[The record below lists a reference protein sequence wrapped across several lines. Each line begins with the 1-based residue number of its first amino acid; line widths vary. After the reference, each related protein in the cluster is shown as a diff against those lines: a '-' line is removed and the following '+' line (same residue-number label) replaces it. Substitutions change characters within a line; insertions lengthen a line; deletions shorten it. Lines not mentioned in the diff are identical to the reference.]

1 LKIGGCL
8 AKLGNQSDLYA
19 NQKLETQTMTK
30 IQSLKPIWDKFIGA
44 VTTLSPIVD
53 LGVRLWVA
61 NVFFTSGMTKIQNWS
76 STVSLFEN
84 EYAVPIL
91 PPEIAAYVGTA
102 TELTLPIFL
111 TLGLIT
117 RPAAI
122 ALFVFNI
129 IAALTYPDISALGIK
144 DHQVWGLLMLVTIVH
159 GPGQLSLDHW
169 LKSKFFK

>member
-1 LKIGGCL
+1 
-8 AKLGNQSDLYA
+8 
-19 NQKLETQTMTK
+19 
-30 IQSLKPIWDKFIGA
+30 
-44 VTTLSPIVD
+44 
-53 LGVRLWVA
+53 
-61 NVFFTSGMTKIQNWS
+61 MTKIQNWS

-102 TELTLPIFL
+102 TELTLPVFL
-111 TLGLIT
+111 VLGLIT

-129 IAALTYPDISALGIK
+129 VAALTYPDISALGIK

-159 GPGQLSLDHW
+159 GPGKLSLDYW
-169 LKSKFFK
+169 IRRKFFNQKT

>member
-1 LKIGGCL
+1 M
-8 AKLGNQSDLYA
+8 
-19 NQKLETQTMTK
+19 QTTMNTGTRAEAK
-30 IQSLKPIWDKFIGA
+30 IQNKIKGLIPVYDKCVA
-44 VTTLSPIVD
+44 ALATLSHVVD

-111 TLGLIT
+111 VLGLIT

-129 IAALTYPDISALGIK
+129 VAALTYPDISALGIK

-159 GPGQLSLDHW
+159 GPGKLSLDYW
-169 LKSKFFK
+169 IKRKFFSQKT

>member
-1 LKIGGCL
+1 MM
-8 AKLGNQSDLYA
+8 
-19 NQKLETQTMTK
+19 QTTVKAEMRSKPK
-30 IQSLKPIWDKFIGA
+30 IQSIKPIWDQFIA
-44 VTTLSPIVD
+44 ALTMLSPVVD

-61 NVFFTSGMTKIQNWS
+61 NVFFTSGMTKIQNWN
-76 STVSLFEN
+76 STIALFEN

-111 TLGLIT
+111 ALGLIT

-129 IAALTYPDISALGIK
+129 VAALTYPDISALGIK

-159 GPGQLSLDHW
+159 GPGKLSLDHW
-169 LKSKFFK
+169 IKNKFFN

>member
-1 LKIGGCL
+1 MM
-8 AKLGNQSDLYA
+8 
-19 NQKLETQTMTK
+19 QTTMKAEMRSKTK
-30 IQSLKPIWDKFIGA
+30 IHSLKPIWDQFIA
-44 VTTLSPIVD
+44 ALTVLSPVVD

-102 TELTLPIFL
+102 TELTLPVFL
-111 TLGLIT
+111 VLGLIT

-129 IAALTYPDISALGIK
+129 VAALTYPDISALGIK

-159 GPGQLSLDHW
+159 GPGKLSLDYW
-169 LKSKFFK
+169 IRRKLFNQKT

>member
-1 LKIGGCL
+1 M
-8 AKLGNQSDLYA
+8 
-19 NQKLETQTMTK
+19 QTIMNAGTRAEAK
-30 IQSLKPIWDKFIGA
+30 IQNKIKGLVLVYDKCVA
-44 VTTLSPIVD
+44 ALATLSPVVD

-76 STVSLFEN
+76 STISLFEN

-91 PPEIAAYVGTA
+91 PPEIAAYIGTA
-102 TELTLPIFL
+102 TELTLPVFL
-111 TLGLIT
+111 VLGLIT

-129 IAALTYPDISALGIK
+129 VAALTYPDISALGIK

-159 GPGQLSLDHW
+159 GPGKLSLDYW
-169 LKSKFFK
+169 IKRKFFK

>member
-1 LKIGGCL
+1 MMQTTINAGTRAEAKILSKINGVMPVYDKCVAAL
-8 AKLGNQSDLYA
+8 A
-19 NQKLETQTMTK
+19 
-30 IQSLKPIWDKFIGA
+30 
-44 VTTLSPIVD
+44 TLSPVVD

-91 PPEIAAYVGTA
+91 PPEIAAYIGTA
-102 TELTLPIFL
+102 TELALPVFL
-111 TLGLIT
+111 LLGLIT

-122 ALFVFNI
+122 ALFGFNI
-129 IAALTYPDISALGIK
+129 VAALTYPDISALGIK

-159 GPGQLSLDHW
+159 GPGKLSLDYW
-169 LKSKFFK
+169 IKRKFFNQKT

>member
-1 LKIGGCL
+1 MM
-8 AKLGNQSDLYA
+8 
-19 NQKLETQTMTK
+19 QTTMKAEMRSKTK
-30 IQSLKPIWDKFIGA
+30 IHSLKPIWDQFIA
-44 VTTLSPIVD
+44 ALTVLSPVVD

-91 PPEIAAYVGTA
+91 PPEIAAYIGTA
-102 TELTLPIFL
+102 TELTLPVFL
-111 TLGLIT
+111 VLGLIT

-129 IAALTYPDISALGIK
+129 VAALTYPDISALGIK
-144 DHQVWGLLMLVTIVH
+144 DHQVWGLLMLVTTVH
-159 GPGQLSLDHW
+159 GPGKLSLDYW
-169 LKSKFFK
+169 IRRKFFNQKT

>member
-1 LKIGGCL
+1 MM
-8 AKLGNQSDLYA
+8 
-19 NQKLETQTMTK
+19 QTTMKAEMRSKTK
-30 IQSLKPIWDKFIGA
+30 IHSLKPIWDQFIA
-44 VTTLSPIVD
+44 ALTVLSPVVD

-91 PPEIAAYVGTA
+91 PPEIAAYIGTA
-102 TELTLPIFL
+102 TELTLPVFL
-111 TLGLIT
+111 VLGLIT

-122 ALFVFNI
+122 ALFIFNI
-129 IAALTYPDISALGIK
+129 VAALTYPDISALGIK

-159 GPGQLSLDHW
+159 GPGKLSLDYW
-169 LKSKFFK
+169 IKRKFFK